1 MQCNEIIEDL
11 KTMLDR
17 QDSNMNGLMA
27 DNNRNDVWIDNF
39 LKAKYQKMM
48 LNEMVEQ
55 TNQTY

>member
-17 QDSNMNGLMA
+17 QDSNMNGLMT
-27 DNNRNDVWIDNF
+27 DSNRNDVWIDNF

-48 LNEMVEQ
+48 LNEIVEQ

>member
-1 MQCNEIIEDL
+1 MQSREIIEDL

-17 QDSNMNGLMA
+17 QDNNMNGLMA
-27 DNNRNDVWIDNF
+27 DSNRNDVWIDNF